1 MGARSG
7 QRLSVTETYSDGS
20 RLDLSRTVLYTA
32 QDDRVATVDESGKVT
47 ARARGETA
55 IMVRMPGLAAVARI
69 AVILEPPPANYPQIP
84 RNNLIDELVFDKLQ
98 RRGIVPSE
106 LAADSAFIRRTY
118 LDTIGVLPTPEE
130 TRRFVSSADPKKR
143 EQLIDDLLERPEY
156 AQLWAAVMADLF
168 QVGWGTGV
176 KGGHQLFRWLRASL
190 EDNKPYDRLVRELLM
205 GSGPFVYSPTPNFFV
220 GLMQGPEGMATQFS
234 QAILGV
240 RLECAK
246 CHDHPFERWSR
257 DDYFGLA
264 AFFSRLE
271 RKEEPYGRFEH
282 AVVVRPNHKPTYDY
296 LNNKELKDPE
306 TGGYV
311 RAKFL
316 GGSFAENGPGED
328 PRRKLADWLSRADN
342 PYFARATVNRIWK
355 HYMGR
360 GLVEG
365 VDDFRITNPPSN
377 EALLAALAGD
387 FVEGRFDLKSLMR
400 LILNSRAYQLSA
412 EPNETNRDDTM
423 NYSRFYLKR
432 LMSEVLFD
440 AAGQVAGKRLKIP
453 GYPPGEKAISVAV
466 GSGNYFMK
474 TFGKAQFRDVICE
487 RDHQPTVAQAMHL
500 VSGETIQELST
511 SSGNLVDTLLERPDW
526 SEEERLEGDLHDRL
540 FAASHAG
547 RADYGP

>member
-316 GGSFAENGPGED
+316 GGAFAENGPGED

-474 TFGKAQFRDVICE
+474 TFGKARDVI
-487 RDHQPTVAQAMHL
+487 
-500 VSGETIQELST
+500 S
-511 SSGNLVDTLLERPDW
+511 
-526 SEEERLEGDLHDRL
+526 
-540 FAASHAG
+540 
-547 RADYGP
+547 